1 MVAEFEPINVLV
13 CGVGGQG
20 TVLASDIL
28 CDVAL
33 AEGYDVKKS
42 DSLGMSQRGGSVVS
56 HVRMGSHVLSPV
68 IPRGEAD
75 VLLAF
80 EKLEAARYAPFLKAG
95 GISIVNDQAIPPL
108 LVSEGRQEYP
118 SDGAVRAILQERTQ
132 RQFMVSGEATALQ
145 LGNLR
150 VLNLVMLGFLSAFLP
165 LSEEAWRGCIPARVP
180 PRFLDLN
187 LVAFAAGRS
196 QAQAEGSKQ

>member
-1 MVAEFEPINVLV
+1 MASLKPVGVLV

-20 TVLASDIL
+20 TILASDLL

-33 AEGYDVKKS
+33 AEGYDVKKT

-56 HVRMGSHVLSPV
+56 HVRMGGRVLSPL

-80 EKLEAARYAPFLKAG
+80 EKLEAARYAPFLKVG
-95 GISIVNDQAIPPL
+95 GIAIVNDQAIPPL

-118 SDGAVRAILQERTQ
+118 GDEAVRRILAERTQ
-132 RQFMVSGEATALQ
+132 RQFFVAGEATART
-145 LGNLR
+145 LGNVR

-165 LSEEAWRGCIPARVP
+165 LSQEAWRQCIPSRVP

-187 LVAFAAGRS
+187 LKAFAMGRS
-196 QAQAEGSKQ
+196 RAQAEGSKP